1 MRSYMP
7 EILMGLIL
15 CLTTV
20 LVAPPAV
27 EEVSAAPAAA
37 VQESVSYDEGTEIR
51 LLSEGQ
57 TEELSLHDYLIG
69 VVMSEL
75 PASFEPEAMRA
86 QAIASRTFALH
97 CGKHEGADVCAGSGC
112 CQGWTD
118 AGALR
123 QRFGGGY
130 AAFYEMAKSAVE
142 STDGQVLEYAG
153 ELIDATF
160 FSCSGGRTEDAA
172 AVWGSS
178 VPYQRPVERPGEEQ
192 AQNYHT
198 RVSLSAGEF
207 AQTILAA
214 APEARLTGDPAAW
227 LGEVALTSGG
237 GVDTMRIGGV
247 LFSGTE
253 LRGLFSLRSA
263 RFTPAWDGE
272 QFTFDVYG
280 SGHRVGMSQYGAQAM
295 ALAGA
300 DAETILKTYYTG
312 VELAT
317 LPKINEIGLD
327 KRGE

>member
-1 MRSYMP
+1 M
-7 EILMGLIL
+7 
-15 CLTTV
+15 
-20 LVAPPAV
+20 
-27 EEVSAAPAAA
+27 
-37 VQESVSYDEGTEIR
+37 
-51 LLSEGQ
+51 
-57 TEELSLHDYLIG
+57 
-69 VVMSEL
+69 
-75 PASFEPEAMRA
+75 
-86 QAIASRTFALH
+86 
-97 CGKHEGADVCAGSGC
+97 
-112 CQGWTD
+112 
-118 AGALR
+118 
-123 QRFGGGY
+123 
-130 AAFYEMAKSAVE
+130 E
-142 STDGQVLEYAG
+142 STDGQVLEYEG
-153 ELIDATF
+153 KLIDATF

-178 VPYQRPVERPGEEQ
+178 VPYLQPVESPGEEQ
-192 AQNYHT
+192 AQNFHT
-198 RVSLSAGEF
+198 QVSFPAGAF

-227 LGEVALTSGG
+227 LGEVALTPGG
-237 GVDTMRIGGV
+237 AVDTMRIGGV

-263 RFTPAWDGE
+263 RFTLGWDGE

-312 VELAT
+312 VELVT

>member
-1 MRSYMP
+1 MNMRSYVP

-20 LVAPPAV
+20 LVVPPAA
-27 EEVSAAPAAA
+27 EEALPAPSA
-37 VQESVSYDEGTEIR
+37 VQVPVSYDRETAVCLLAEGR
-51 LLSEGQ
+51 

-97 CGKHEGADVCAGSGC
+97 CGKHEGADVCADSGC
-112 CQGWTD
+112 CQGWTEEE
-118 AGALR
+118 ALR
-123 QRFGGGY
+123 QRFGED
-130 AAFYEMAKSAVE
+130 YEDFFEKAKSAVE
-142 STDGQVLEYAG
+142 GTDGQVLEYEG
-153 ELIDATF
+153 KLIDATF
-160 FSCSGGRTEDAA
+160 FACSGGRTEDAA

-178 VPYQRPVERPGEEQ
+178 VPYLRPVESPGEEQ
-192 AQNYHT
+192 AQTFHT
-198 RVSLSAGEF
+198 QVSRSAGEF
-207 AQTILAA
+207 ARTILEA

-227 LGEVALTSGG
+227 LGEAEPTPGG

-263 RFTPAWDGE
+263 RFTLSWDGAS
-272 QFTFDVYG
+272 FTFDVYG

-312 VELAT
+312 VALVT
-317 LPKINEIGLD
+317 LPKNKKD
-327 KRGE
+327 CA

>member
-1 MRSYMP
+1 MHMRSYVP

-20 LVAPPAV
+20 LVIPPTA
-27 EEVSAAPAAA
+27 EEVPPAPAA
-37 VQESVSYDEGTEIR
+37 VQAPASYDGETTIR

-57 TEELSLHDYLIG
+57 TAELSLHDYLIG

-97 CGKHEGADVCAGSGC
+97 CGKHEGADVCADSGC

-118 AGALR
+118 AETLR
-123 QRFGGGY
+123 QRFGEGY
-130 AAFYEMAKSAVE
+130 EDFYGKAKNAVE
-142 STDGQVLEYAG
+142 SSDGQVLEYEG
-153 ELIDATF
+153 KLIDATF
-160 FSCSGGRTEDAA
+160 FACSGGRTEDAA

-178 VPYQRPVERPGEEQ
+178 VPYLRPVESPGEEQ

-198 RVSLSAGEF
+198 QVSRSAGEF
-207 AQTILAA
+207 AQTILEA
-214 APEARLTGDPAAW
+214 APEARMTGDPAGW
-227 LGEVALTSGG
+227 LGEVGLTPGR

-263 RFTPAWDGE
+263 RFTLAWDGE
-272 QFTFDVYG
+272 RFIFDVYG

-312 VELAT
+312 VELVT
-317 LPKINEIGLD
+317 LPKNKKD
-327 KRGE
+327 CA

>member
-1 MRSYMP
+1 MRSYIP
-7 EILMGLIL
+7 ELLMGLIL
-15 CLTTV
+15 CLTAV
-20 LVAPPAV
+20 LVVPPAA
-27 EEVSAAPAAA
+27 EEVSSAPAAA
-37 VQESVSYDEGTEIR
+37 VQASASYDEGTSVR

-57 TEELSLHDYLIG
+57 TAELSLHDYLIG

-97 CGKHEGADVCAGSGC
+97 CAKHDGADVCAGSGC

-118 AGALR
+118 EAQLR
-123 QRFGGGY
+123 ERFGEGY
-130 AAFYEMAKSAVE
+130 EAFYEKAKSAVE
-142 STDGQVLEYAG
+142 STDGQVLEYEG
-153 ELIDATF
+153 KLIDATF

-178 VPYQRPVERPGEEQ
+178 VPYLQPVESPGEEQ
-192 AQNYHT
+192 AQNFHT
-198 RVSLSAGEF
+198 QVSLAAGEF
-207 AQTILAA
+207 ARTILAA

-227 LGEVALTSGG
+227 LGEAAPTPGG

-263 RFTPAWDGE
+263 RFTLAWDGE

-317 LPKINEIGLD
+317 LPKNKKD
-327 KRGE
+327 CA